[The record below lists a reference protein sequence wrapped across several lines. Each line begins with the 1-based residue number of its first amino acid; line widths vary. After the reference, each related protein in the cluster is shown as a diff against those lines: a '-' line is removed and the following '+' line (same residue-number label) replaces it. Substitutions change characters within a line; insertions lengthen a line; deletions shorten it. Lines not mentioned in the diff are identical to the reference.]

1 MEDAQGADAV
11 ERTKKRTYILVDCD
25 NVGLE
30 QLKNMMAN
38 YISFGQ
44 CMFDY
49 AIPGQEPLIITYL
62 CATLDFLIEQGIMTW
77 FGNHNDG
84 EQQINFLFHV
94 IARCDKFLILMHRA
108 GNDYEN
114 FSAVQNKVAANLKL
128 NLYERA
134 TKSFARDLV
143 KTKDWVARDEACDVV
158 ATIAKLSDKRAKS
171 GPPTPA
177 RGEWGGVN
185 ARTPTPAPRGPPAAK
200 TVGWGYA

>member
-1 MEDAQGADAV
+1 M
-11 ERTKKRTYILVDCD
+11 
-25 NVGLE
+25 
-30 QLKNMMAN
+30 
-38 YISFGQ
+38 
-44 CMFDY
+44 
-49 AIPGQEPLIITYL
+49 IITYL
-62 CATLDFLIEQGIMTW
+62 CATLDFLIEQDIMTW
-77 FGNHNDG
+77 FRDHNDG

-94 IARCDKFLILMHRA
+94 IARCDKFLTLMHRA

-171 GPPTPA
+171 GPPTLA
-177 RGEWGGVN
+177 REEWGGMGRSERQG
-185 ARTPTPAPRGPPAAK
+185 AYTGTQGTSRCKYRG
-200 TVGWGYA
+200 VGL